1 MVVISLNDMLEA
13 PAMKAEPL
21 LAKLRELYKEWEDDK
36 DSPEYQ
42 ALFHTFCFVS
52 YKMGDFQK
60 YCEEMSK
67 KEKK

>member
-1 MVVISLNDMLEA
+1 
-13 PAMKAEPL
+13 MKAEPL